1 MCVLQAVTNW
11 LESPAISRDGN
22 IECVALFY
30 DSHDMW
36 HFTSAF
42 ALFFSF
48 LMLMTLDDDTECAFR
63 TELRVF

>member
-1 MCVLQAVTNW
+1 M
-11 LESPAISRDGN
+11 SRDGN
-22 IECVALFY
+22 RDCMLVFY

-36 HFTSAF
+36 HFMSAF

-48 LMLMTLDDDTECAFR
+48 LMLMTLDDDTEGTPR